1 MSTCRSVC
9 AVLALGLV
17 ASAVPLRAQG
27 QSPDVMLARA
37 VAALEATET
46 ERGVELLRQLVAT
59 LPPTA
64 PGALRR
70 DAQLR
75 LAVACGSLGLFDSAT
90 VHFQAAIGA
99 DPFTTLDPEQFNPDL
114 LAVFRAAKRAT
125 LALGVRAPPDT
136 ALAPRIERWPVSV
149 AVTRPGT
156 VRFRL
161 ARPGPA
167 AGSRDTVIATAAV
180 ESLATIALLLP
191 AGDGVAS
198 AAGAYRLAVDYSE
211 PGGRTVAATLSL
223 ELTEQVADSAPHEP
237 PPADSLYRLEV
248 RWAVPDSLFR
258 RTSPTTGRCGR
269 PGRPGIA
276 RSRPPTNGAAAWR
289 CCESAWYR
297 SNDLPLVAPPG
308 AAWRR
313 RATRA
318 PAEPSAGRRGH
329 GPRNRRGAAE
339 HGAQPGRARGH
350 RRGLDRG
357 GDRGQSRS
365 PPDRDLGPARH
376 ARPDREHALP
386 ERRRRGRDSRRV
398 HAAERVLGRGQL
410 HRSRVQLRR
419 WLPAVEHAGRRR
431 FHVRPAGRFGAERP
445 RARIVPP
452 GRERERAVVSGCRSG
467 RRSRS
472 ERRPPPRTAAHPAHL
487 SLRALRLPRRTG
499 QFRPDRAGRGVPGE
513 AIGRKD
519 GKGGK
524 VR

>member
-1 MSTCRSVC
+1 MSTCRLVC

-99 DPFTTLDPEQFNPDL
+99 DPFATLDPEQFNPDL

-248 RWAVPDSLFR
+248 RWGAPSRASLARGIGLGVAAGAIPLLFANSQLRSADGRALTVGVAVSLAGLSGYFL
-258 RTSPTTGRCGR
+258 GR
-269 PGRPGIA
+269 PRQPLPENITYNRALRSAWEA
-276 RSRPPTNGAAAWR
+276 RNRAIAAA
-289 CCESAWYR
+289 
-297 SNDLPLVAPPG
+297 N
-308 AAWRR
+308 
-313 RATRA
+313 
-318 PAEPSAGRRGH
+318 
-329 GPRNRRGAAE
+329 
-339 HGAQPGRARGH
+339 
-350 RRGLDRG
+350 
-357 GDRGQSRS
+357 
-365 PPDRDLGPARH
+365 
-376 ARPDREHALP
+376 
-386 ERRRRGRDSRRV
+386 ERRRGMALLRV
-398 HAAERVLGRGQL
+398 R
-410 HRSRVQLRR
+410 
-419 WLPAVEHAGRRR
+419 
-431 FHVRPAGRFGAERP
+431 
-445 RARIVPP
+445 
-452 GRERERAVVSGCRSG
+452 VVS
-467 RRSRS
+467 
-472 ERRPPPRTAAHPAHL
+472 
-487 SLRALRLPRRTG
+487 
-499 QFRPDRAGRGVPGE
+499 QQ
-513 AIGRKD
+513 
-519 GKGGK
+519 
-524 VR
+524 